1 MVPNFSNEAICLV
14 KLQSLMQLSS
24 GVPDVVIGLIDGPV
38 SLNHPDLAA
47 ANIHTVDSSP
57 VACSLDASI
66 ACQHGTLV
74 AGILVGRRGS
84 VAPAICQDCTLL
96 LRPIFPESIRNGNGL
111 PVATPLEL
119 AAAIRE
125 TVEGG
130 ARIVNLSAALLRP
143 TPTGVQRL
151 QESLDFAA
159 ARGAI
164 TVAAAGNEGAIGS
177 SVITR
182 HPCVIPVAGCRL
194 NGQPLSESNFGNS
207 IGRRGLCAPAE
218 GVRSLGSDGQ
228 ARLFRGT
235 SAAAPF
241 VTGTIALLLSVFPSA
256 TAAQIKSALLKV
268 GGTRRS
274 TVVPPI
280 LDAEAAYQSMVAAG
294 GN

>member
-1 MVPNFSNEAICLV
+1 
-14 KLQSLMQLSS
+14 MQLSR
-24 GVPDVVIGLIDGPV
+24 GVRDVVIGLIDGPI

-47 ANIHTVDSSP
+47 GNIYATDSGSG
-57 VACSLDASI
+57 ACSLHAST
-66 ACQHGTLV
+66 ACQHGTFV
-74 AGILVGRRGS
+74 AGILVARRGS
-84 VAPAICQDCTLL
+84 AAAAICPDCSLL
-96 LRPIFPESIRNGNGL
+96 LRPIFPERTNNHDAM
-111 PVATPLEL
+111 PAATPVEL

-143 TPTGVQRL
+143 TPTGVQKL

-164 TVAAAGNEGAIGS
+164 TIAAAGNQGTIGS

-182 HPCVIPVAGCRL
+182 HPWVIPVAGCRL

-218 GVRSLGSDGQ
+218 GVTSLGSEGQ
-228 ARLFRGT
+228 AQLFGGT

-241 VTGTIALLLSVFPSA
+241 VTGTIALLWSVFPSA
-256 TAAQIKSALLKV
+256 TAAQIKSAVLKV
-268 GGTRRS
+268 GSTRRN
-274 TVVPPI
+274 TVVPPL
-280 LDAEAAYQSMVAAG
+280 LDAEAAYQSMAAART
-294 GN
+294 N